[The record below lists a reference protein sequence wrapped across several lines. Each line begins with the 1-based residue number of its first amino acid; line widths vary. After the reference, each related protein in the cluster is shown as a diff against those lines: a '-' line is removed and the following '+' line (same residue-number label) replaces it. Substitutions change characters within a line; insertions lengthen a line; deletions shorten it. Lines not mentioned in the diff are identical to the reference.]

1 MAEETFRQRAAEC
14 VRLAQLTND
23 AESKALLLK
32 MAEAWLR
39 VATSTESPWHQQTPN
54 KSKS

>member
-1 MAEETFRQRAAEC
+1 MEGETYRRRAAEC

-23 AESKALLLK
+23 NESKALLLK

-39 VATSTESPWHQQTPN
+39 LADSAESHRPG
-54 KSKS
+54 KDIE

>member
-1 MAEETFRQRAAEC
+1 MADETYRRRAAEC

-39 VATSTESPWHQQTPN
+39 LADSAHSASAQGKPD
-54 KSKS
+54 

>member
-1 MAEETFRQRAAEC
+1 MADETFRQRAAEC

-39 VATSTESPWHQQTPN
+39 LASSTEPAWQQQNPD
-54 KSKS
+54 KSKF